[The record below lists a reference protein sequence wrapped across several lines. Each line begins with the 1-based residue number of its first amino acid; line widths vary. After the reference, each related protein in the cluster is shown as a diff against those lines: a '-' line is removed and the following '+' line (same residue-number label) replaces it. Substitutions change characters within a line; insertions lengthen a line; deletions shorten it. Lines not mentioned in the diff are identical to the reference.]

1 MNTLARNI
9 LAFAAWALVAGTLIQ
24 VFLAGLG
31 VFRSG
36 ADFETHRTF
45 GFLLSF
51 LAIGLLILAVAVRA
65 PRSQVAAILVVVLAF
80 FVQSILVSFRQSTPV
95 IAALHPV
102 NGFLIVLLSIWFARR
117 AWRFAGR
124 TSL

>member
-1 MNTLARNI
+1 MMTLARNV
-9 LAFAAWALVAGTLIQ
+9 LAFAAWLLVAGTVVQ

-31 VFRSG
+31 VFRSPV
-36 ADFETHRTF
+36 DFETHRTF

-65 PRSQVAAILVVVLAF
+65 PRRTVAIVLIVVLAF
-80 FVQSILVSFRQSTPV
+80 FLQSILVNFRASTPE

-102 NGFLIVLLSIWFARR
+102 NGFLIVLLTLWFARS

-124 TSL
+124 TAF